1 MTVFF
6 TFGLKG
12 DEMIPVAIYARVSTD
27 QQGDSIDHQ
36 ISLMKDYMCRNFTTD
51 YYTDAKLVYIDEGYS
66 GYYTTIL
73 ERPAMKRLLEDA
85 KKGIFKVVLFKEI
98 TRMGRDEEENLK
110 IVRILEASGVRIR
123 SNDGYDSKRAESK
136 LLFKI
141 SNFMAEIESER
152 ISSRVSAGFRE
163 KARSGKWPA
172 SKIPF
177 GYRRDCETHRLEIDD
192 IQAEVIRLIFHWYVH
207 ERIGTLAIANRLNE
221 KGYKTV
227 NNNPFQQATI
237 RRILENR
244 AYVGDVVYGTRRAK
258 LERVYDAN
266 QNLIKKNRKY
276 IETGNPI
283 VAKDA
288 HPAII
293 KRSLF
298 LQAQEIMR
306 ERQEKVGKTSNRA
319 KYPLSGILY
328 CARCGAGMVSIRSTK
343 PDNENYHYRYYK
355 CGRNHKYGKSACV
368 HDPVPAKALEKEL
381 FELLMNEIK
390 KSPKRFLISRN
401 QIKITTLTEKL
412 QLLVEQKRK
421 LQKKQ
426 VHAATNSDVLEQ
438 DVLREVLSVLKN
450 QIQAIEQQVIAVH
463 KQIEESKKTGSKKY
477 TLEEVLDNRH
487 KITMDDIQ
495 HLRALFHKLIERI
508 DIYDKTTITSI
519 KFTFDLYN

>member
-1 MTVFF
+1 
-6 TFGLKG
+6 
-12 DEMIPVAIYARVSTD
+12 MIPVAIYARVSTD

-51 YYTDAKLVYIDEGYS
+51 YYTDAGLVYIDEGYS

-85 KKGIFKVVLFKEI
+85 KKGNFKVVLFKEI

-123 SNDGYDSKRAESK
+123 SNDGYDSERAESK

-141 SNFMAEIESER
+141 SNFMAEVESER

-172 SKIPF
+172 SKVPF
-177 GYRRDCETHRLEIDD
+177 GYKRNYETHRLEIDD
-192 IQAEVIRLIFHWYVH
+192 MQAEIIRLIFHSYVH
-207 ERIGTLAIANRLNE
+207 ERIGTLTIANRLNE

-258 LERVYDAN
+258 LERIYDAN

-283 VAKDA
+283 VAEDA

-306 ERQEKVGKTSNRA
+306 ERQAKVGQTSNRA

-368 HDPVPAKALEKEL
+368 HDPVPAKALEEDI
-381 FELLMNEIK
+381 FELLMNEVK
-390 KSPKRFLISRN
+390 KSPRRLLVSRN
-401 QIKITTLTEKL
+401 RIKIDTLMEKSR
-412 QLLVEQKRK
+412 LLKEQKRK

-426 VHAATNSDVLEQ
+426 VHIAANSDVFDQEALH
-438 DVLREVLSVLKN
+438 EVLSALKS
-450 QIQAIEQQVIAVH
+450 QIEAIEQQVELVR
-463 KQIEESKKTGSKKY
+463 KQMEERKKIESKEY
-477 TLEEVLDNRH
+477 TLEEVLQNRH
-487 KITMDDIQ
+487 RISIDDIQ
-495 HLRALFHKLIERI
+495 RLRALFHKLIERI
-508 DIYDKTTITSI
+508 DIYDKTTITKI
-519 KFTFDLYN
+519 KFKFDLYN